1 MQNRSALAMENGVGG
16 EECLNAAVDGTSAL
30 V

>member
-1 MQNRSALAMENGVGG
+1 MQNRSALTIENGVRG